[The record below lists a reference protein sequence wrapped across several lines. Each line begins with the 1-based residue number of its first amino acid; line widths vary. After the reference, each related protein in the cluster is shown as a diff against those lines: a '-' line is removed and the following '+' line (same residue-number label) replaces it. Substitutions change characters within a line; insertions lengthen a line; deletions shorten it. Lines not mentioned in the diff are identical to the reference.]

1 MNKTVTL
8 IISGGQTGAD
18 WGGLLAAADLG
29 IATGGLAPKGYRTE
43 LGENL
48 ELAKFGL
55 QEADLTDYE
64 VRTVHNVQ
72 AADATVVFADR
83 LHSDGTKLTIESC
96 IKYAKP
102 YLINPD
108 ALTLHDWLVEQQVK
122 VLNVAGNRESVAE
135 GIGDRTRQV
144 VRDAL
149 SLCVVVGKLIQGH
162 RVASGLSEDS
172 PYAEGSISMQIPFFQ
187 NLGLDLSPYFRGT
200 LNIDISPYTYKI
212 QKPQYT
218 FRQVDWTT
226 KHPPEDFS
234 FVSCQVLYKGD
245 RYDGWVYYPH
255 PETKL
260 RHFQNPSVLE
270 VIALPIADLV
280 YGESL
285 QLLINSQEISLHL

>member
-1 MNKTVTL
+1 MNKPVNL

-55 QEADLTDYE
+55 QEADRTDYE
-64 VRTVHNVQ
+64 VRTVLNVQ

-96 IKYAKP
+96 IKHEKP

-108 ALTLHDWLVEQQVK
+108 ALTLHDWLVEHQVK
-122 VLNVAGNRESVAE
+122 VLNVAGNRESVSE
-135 GIGDRTRQV
+135 GISDRTRQV

-149 SLCVVVGKLIQGH
+149 SLCVVDGKLIQGH

-187 NLGLDLSPYFRGT
+187 NLGLDLSTYFRGT
-200 LNIDISPYTYKI
+200 LNIDISPYTYTI
-212 QKPQYT
+212 QKPQFT
-218 FRQVDWTT
+218 FRQVDWTIE
-226 KHPPEDFS
+226 HPPEDFS

-270 VIALPIADLV
+270 VIALPIADLG

-285 QLLINSQEISLHL
+285 QLLINSQEVSLHL

>member
-1 MNKTVTL
+1 MNKIVTL

-29 IATGGLAPKGYRTE
+29 LATGGLAPKGYRTE

-55 QEADLTDYE
+55 QESDRTEYE

-72 AADATVVFADR
+72 AADATVIFADR

-108 ALTLHDWLVEQQVK
+108 ALTLHDWLIEQQVK

-149 SLCVVVGKLIQGH
+149 
-162 RVASGLSEDS
+162 RR
-172 PYAEGSISMQIPFFQ
+172 SIS
-187 NLGLDLSPYFRGT
+187 LDSE
-200 LNIDISPYTYKI
+200 YKSTVVCH
-212 QKPQYT
+212 Y
-218 FRQVDWTT
+218 
-226 KHPPEDFS
+226 
-234 FVSCQVLYKGD
+234 
-245 RYDGWVYYPH
+245 
-255 PETKL
+255 
-260 RHFQNPSVLE
+260 
-270 VIALPIADLV
+270 
-280 YGESL
+280 
-285 QLLINSQEISLHL
+285 

>member
-1 MNKTVTL
+1 
-8 IISGGQTGAD
+8 
-18 WGGLLAAADLG
+18 
-29 IATGGLAPKGYRTE
+29 
-43 LGENL
+43 
-48 ELAKFGL
+48 
-55 QEADLTDYE
+55 
-64 VRTVHNVQ
+64 
-72 AADATVVFADR
+72 
-83 LHSDGTKLTIESC
+83 
-96 IKYAKP
+96 
-102 YLINPD
+102 
-108 ALTLHDWLVEQQVK
+108 
-122 VLNVAGNRESVAE
+122 VAGNRESVAE